1 MKTLFLIRGLP
12 GAGKTTL
19 MFQIADPLIFLAND
33 GVRGF
38 DNFPVMVSADDFMV
52 DSEGNYLWQPKLLGE
67 CHRECYA
74 TAESAMAEGVED
86 VIVNN
91 TFTTEKEMQPYMDA
105 AQEYNYRVVRLIVEN
120 THGNTSIHNV
130 PDKTLEA
137 MRNRFSVKL

>member
-19 MFQIADPLIFLAND
+19 AEQLLWLFSCYQEDEGRFGQICS
-33 GVRGF
+33 
-38 DNFPVMVSADDFMV
+38 VSADDFMV
-52 DSEGNYLWQPKLLGE
+52 DSEGNYLWQPELLGE

-86 VIVNN
+86 VIVHN

-120 THGNTSIHNV
+120 THGNTSVHNV